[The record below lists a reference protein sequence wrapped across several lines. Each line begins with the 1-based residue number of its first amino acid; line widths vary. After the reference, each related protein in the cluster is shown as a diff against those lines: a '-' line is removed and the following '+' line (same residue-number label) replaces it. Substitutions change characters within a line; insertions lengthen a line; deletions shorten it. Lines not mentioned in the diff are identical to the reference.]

1 MAIELFRSTWGID
14 APWEVIFPQIFTQ
27 GYRGVE
33 LGVPLEAHEQTRLR
47 TALQDHHLD
56 YIAIVFSSGD
66 TLAEHVTSSTNQIM
80 AAIACGARQ
89 ITLHG
94 WRDSSSF
101 TDGCAYI
108 EAILT
113 LEQRLGIAIA
123 HETHRGRLLYNPW
136 NTDAY
141 LQRYP
146 TMHICADYSHWVVV
160 AERLLTD
167 AEAIF
172 ARCAAHAIHVH
183 TRVGHAQGP
192 QVADPS
198 LPRYAAEHAA
208 HEHWWQLIV
217 AAHAQQARPLTMTP
231 EYGPPAYQATDI
243 ATNLPLRPLTE
254 IVAWQTARLRTL
266 FDVR

>member
-33 LGVPLEAHEQTRLR
+33 LGVPLEAHEQTRLQS
-47 TALQDHHLD
+47 ALQHNHLG
-56 YIAIVFSSGD
+56 YIAMVFSSGD
-66 TLAEHVTSSTNQIM
+66 TLADHITSSTSQIM

-101 TDGCAYI
+101 ADGCTYI
-108 EAILT
+108 
-113 LEQRLGIAIA
+113 
-123 HETHRGRLLYNPW
+123 
-136 NTDAY
+136 
-141 LQRYP
+141 
-146 TMHICADYSHWVVV
+146 
-160 AERLLTD
+160 
-167 AEAIF
+167 EAIF
-172 ARCAAHAIHVH
+172 ARCAHHAIHVH

-198 LPRYAAEHAA
+198 LPRFAAEHAA

-217 AAHAQQARPLTMTP
+217 AAQAQQSRPLTMTP
-231 EYGPPAYQATDI
+231 EYGPPAYQATD
-243 ATNLPLRPLTE
+243 ATTNLPLRPLTE

-266 FDVR
+266 FAID

>member
-14 APWEVIFPQIFTQ
+14 APWEVVFPQIFNQ

-33 LGVPLEAHEQTRLR
+33 LGVPIESHEQARLR
-47 TALQDHHLD
+47 TALDQHHLD
-56 YIAIVFSSGD
+56 YIAMVFSNGD
-66 TLAEHVTSSTNQIM
+66 TLDAHIESTTQQI
-80 AAIACGARQ
+80 AAAVACGARH

-94 WRDSSSF
+94 WRDSSAQS
-101 TDGCAYI
+101 DGNRFI
-108 EAILT
+108 EAVLQ
-113 LEQRLGIAIA
+113 LEQRFGIAIA
-123 HETHRGRLLYNPW
+123 HETHRGRLFYNPW

-146 TMHICADYSHWVVV
+146 DAHICADYSHWVVV
-160 AERLLTD
+160 AERLLSD
-167 AEAIF
+167 AEDIF
-172 ARCAAHAIHVH
+172 ARCAQHAIHVH

-198 LPRYAAEHAA
+198 LPRFAAEHAA

-217 AAHAQQARPLTMTP
+217 NARTSTGHVLTMTP
-231 EYGPPAYQATDI
+231 EYGPPAYQATDV
-243 ATNLPLRPLTE
+243 ATNAPVRPLTD

-266 FDVR
+266 FGIH